1 MASKFMTLQVSSYSS
16 DSLPQWSKG
25 VDSSSTSVNCVGSN
39 PTAVILSLAFCDVLH
54 VYAFT
59 FLILRAMPTDRWTH
73 CFIALRASNPASRL
87 PRGLEACLEACFAAC
102 FEASTPASRLAS
114 RPASRPASRLA
125 SRGFF
130 RPASRLRGLPQGLP
144 RGLLAGLLQACLEVI
159 SAQMRLKILSNLFNF
174 INFFSLLRVRLGT
187 PRIVLSVPPP

>member
-16 DSLPQWSKG
+16 DSLPEWSKG

-87 PRGLEACLEACFAAC
+87 PRGLRRSLRRVVDACLEACVEACLEAGLEAGLEACLEACLTACLEWFFQAC
-102 FEASTPASRLAS
+102 FE
-114 RPASRPASRLA
+114 ASRPASRLA
-125 SRGFF
+125 SRPAC
-130 RPASRLRGLPQGLP
+130 RPASGLP
-144 RGLLAGLLQACLEVI
+144 RSHFGPDAA
-159 SAQMRLKILSNLFNF
+159 
-174 INFFSLLRVRLGT
+174 
-187 PRIVLSVPPP
+187 

>member
-16 DSLPQWSKG
+16 DSLPEWSKG
-25 VDSSSTSVNCVGSN
+25 VDSSSISVNCVGSN

-114 RPASRPASRLA
+114 R
-125 SRGFF
+125 GFF